1 MYIYAYFVE
10 GILSSFLLLTFALFS
25 LSVKRHCCFPV
36 NWKTKKKKK
45 ERKKSDITP
54 GI

>member
-1 MYIYAYFVE
+1 MP
-10 GILSSFLLLTFALFS
+10 ILLRVYLVVFYCLNFALFS

>member
-1 MYIYAYFVE
+1 MP
-10 GILSSFLLLTFALFS
+10 ILLRVYLVVFLLLTFALFS